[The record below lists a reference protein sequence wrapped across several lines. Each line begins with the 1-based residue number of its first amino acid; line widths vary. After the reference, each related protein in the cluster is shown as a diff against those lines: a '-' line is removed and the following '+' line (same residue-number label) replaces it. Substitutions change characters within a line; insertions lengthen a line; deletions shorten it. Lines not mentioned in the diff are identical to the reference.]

1 MREDRPSA
9 TAYLIARSTLAIAR
23 HPVLC
28 QFVPRRS
35 TELSERF
42 VRARSMC
49 ARLLSVVG
57 DSRLARPLALMLE
70 RLTIPGIKL
79 HYALRKRCLEEV
91 ARAALGDG
99 LRQVVVLGAGFDT
112 LALRLHDLSPETK
125 FFEVDHPATQRA
137 KIRALGDE
145 IAGHN
150 LRFISL
156 DLARGS
162 LEAAL
167 LSRADYDPEAATLF
181 VAEGLLMYLA
191 LAEVDLVLNFV
202 RRHSGRASRL
212 AFTFM
217 ETQND
222 GRIGFRQSSCLVSA
236 WLRLRR
242 ESFRWGLPR
251 AEARE
256 FLSARGLAVR
266 ELITSETLRARY
278 LTARGL
284 RHQRLADGE
293 CICVCELAED

>member
-9 TAYLIARSTLAIAR
+9 TAYLIARSTLAVAR
-23 HPVLC
+23 HPVLG

-42 VRARSMC
+42 VRARSRF
-49 ARLLSVVG
+49 ALFVSAVG
-57 DSRLARPLALMLE
+57 DSRLMRPLVSMLE
-70 RLTIPGIKL
+70 RITVPGIKL

-99 LRQVVVLGAGFDT
+99 IRQVVVLGAGFDT
-112 LALRLHDLSPETK
+112 LALRLRDVSPETK

-137 KIRALGDE
+137 KMHALGGEE
-145 IAGHN
+145 IAGQN

-162 LEAAL
+162 LEGAL
-167 LSRADYDPEAATLF
+167 LSHADYDPEADTLF

-202 RRHSGRASRL
+202 RRHSGRGSRL

-217 ETQND
+217 ETQD
-222 GRIGFRQSSCLVSA
+222 GGRIGFRQSSRLVSV
-236 WLRLRR
+236 WLRLRG
-242 ESFRWGLPR
+242 ESFRWGLPC
-251 AEARE
+251 AQARE
-256 FLSARGLAVR
+256 FLAARGLSVR

-293 CICVCELAED
+293 CICVCELS

>member
-9 TAYLIARSTLAIAR
+9 TAYLIARSTLAVAR
-23 HPVLC
+23 HPVLGAL
-28 QFVPRRS
+28 VPRRS

-42 VRARSMC
+42 VRARSRF
-49 ARLLSVVG
+49 ARLADAAG
-57 DSRLARPLALMLE
+57 GSRLARPLHSLLE
-70 RLTIPGIKL
+70 RLTVPGIKL

-91 ARAALGDG
+91 ARAALADG

-112 LALRLHDLSPETK
+112 LALRLRDASPETQ

-145 IAGHN
+145 AAGRN
-150 LRFISL
+150 PRFISL

-162 LEAAL
+162 LEGAL
-167 LSRADYDPEAATLF
+167 LAHPDYDSEADTLF

-217 ETQND
+217 EVQEG
-222 GRIGFRQSSCLVSA
+222 GRIGFRQSSPLVSA
-236 WLRLRR
+236 WLRLRG

-256 FLSARGLAVR
+256 FLAARGFAVR
-266 ELITSETLRARY
+266 EVITSETLRNKY
-278 LTARGL
+278 LTADGL
-284 RHQRLADGE
+284 RHERLADGE
-293 CICVCELAED
+293 CLCVCEPG

>member
-1 MREDRPSA
+1 MRENRPSA
-9 TAYLIARSTLAIAR
+9 TAYLIARSTLAVAR
-23 HPVLC
+23 HPVLG

-35 TELSERF
+35 TELSERC
-42 VRARSMC
+42 VRPRSWGARWLN
-49 ARLLSVVG
+49 AVG
-57 DSRLARPLALMLE
+57 DSRLVRPLAGVLE

-79 HYALRKRCLEEV
+79 HYALRKRCLEET

-99 LRQVVVLGAGFDT
+99 LRQVVILGAGFDT
-112 LALRLHDLSPETK
+112 LALRLHDVSPETK

-145 IAGHN
+145 AAGRN

-156 DLARGS
+156 DLARGT
-162 LEAAL
+162 LEGAL
-167 LSRADYDPEAATLF
+167 LASADYDPEADTLF

-217 ETQND
+217 ETQTG
-222 GRIGFRQSSCLVSA
+222 GRVGFRQSSWLVSA

-251 AEARE
+251 AQARE
-256 FLSARGLAVR
+256 FLAARGLAVR
-266 ELITSETLRARY
+266 EIITSETLRARY
-278 LTARGL
+278 LTAEGL

-293 CICVCELAED
+293 CICVCDIS